1 MKVGDIISFLED
13 IAPLH
18 LQENYDNAGLLTGRA
33 EWKATGA
40 VICLDATEEVIEEA
54 ATMGLNIVIAHHPII
69 FGGLKS
75 LTGKHYVERAVI
87 KAIKNDIA
95 IYAIHT
101 NLDNVLD
108 RGVNE
113 VIAQKLQLE
122 KVSILQPKGDNQ
134 DLGSGAIG
142 YLHQALPFDEF
153 ILHLKEQMELSVVKH
168 TRMIKPVIEKVAL
181 CGGSGRFLLDA
192 AIGQEADVFISSDF
206 KYHDYF
212 DANDQISIFDI
223 GHYESEKY
231 TIEHLHQLLTR
242 NFSKFAACCT
252 KVHTNP
258 IKYS

>member
-1 MKVGDIISFLED
+1 MKIGDIIGFLEE

-33 EWKATGA
+33 DWKAAGA
-40 VICLDATEEVIEEA
+40 VICLDATEEVIKEA
-54 ATMGLNIVIAHHPII
+54 QDLGYNMVIAHHPII
-69 FGGLKS
+69 FGGLKR

-87 KAIKNDIA
+87 RAIKNDIA

-113 VIAQKLQLE
+113 VIAQKIKLQE
-122 KVSILQPKGDNQ
+122 VSILQPKGEDP
-134 DLGSGAIG
+134 DVGSGAIG
-142 YLHQALPFDEF
+142 YLDQALPFDEF
-153 ILHLKEQMELSVVKH
+153 VQYLKGQMELSVVKH
-168 TRMIKPVIEKVAL
+168 TKMVKPVVEKVAL
-181 CGGSGRFLLDA
+181 CGGSGRFLLDT
-192 AIGQEADVFISSDF
+192 AIRQGADVFISSDF
-206 KYHDYF
+206 KYHEYF
-212 DANDQISIFDI
+212 EANNQITIFDI

>member
-1 MKVGDIISFLED
+1 MKVGDIIDFLED

-18 LQENYDNAGLLTGRA
+18 LQENYDNAGLLTGRIDW
-33 EWKATGA
+33 EATGA
-40 VICLDATEEVIEEA
+40 VICLDATEQVIKEA
-54 ATMGLNIVIAHHPII
+54 QSLGYNMVIAHHPII

-75 LTGKHYVERAVI
+75 LTGKHYVERAI
-87 KAIKNDIA
+87 IRAIKNDIA

-113 VIAQKLQLE
+113 VIAQKLKLQE
-122 KVSILQPKGDNQ
+122 VSILQPKGENPDI
-134 DLGSGAIG
+134 GSGAIG
-142 YLHQALPFDEF
+142 YLTEALPFDKF
-153 ILHLKEQMELSVVKH
+153 IQHLKEQMELLVVKH
-168 TRMIKPVIEKVAL
+168 TKMVKPVIEKVAL
-181 CGGSGRFLLDA
+181 CGGSGRFLLDT
-192 AIGQEADVFISSDF
+192 AIEQEADVFISSDF
-206 KYHDYF
+206 KYHEYF
-212 DANDQISIFDI
+212 EANDQITIFDI

-231 TIEHLHQLLTR
+231 TIEHLHKLLTG

>member
-1 MKVGDIISFLED
+1 MKVSDIIGFLED

-18 LQENYDNAGLLTGRA
+18 LQENYDNAGLLTGRE
-33 EWKATGA
+33 EWEVTGA
-40 VICLDATEEVIEEA
+40 VICLDATVEVIEEA
-54 ATMGLNIVIAHHPII
+54 EALGYNMVIAHHPII
-69 FGGLKS
+69 FGGLKR

-87 KAIKNDIA
+87 QAIKKDIA

-113 VIAQKLQLE
+113 VIAQKLKLRE
-122 KVSILQPKGDNQ
+122 VSILLPKADNP
-134 DLGSGAIG
+134 DIGSGALG
-142 YLHQALPFDEF
+142 YLHHALPFDRF
-153 ILHLKEQMELSVVKH
+153 IQHLKEQMELSVVKH
-168 TRMIKPVIEKVAL
+168 TKMIRPMVEKVAL
-181 CGGSGRFLLDA
+181 CGGSGRFLLEA
-192 AIGQEADVFISSDF
+192 AIREEADVFISSDF
-206 KYHDYF
+206 KYHEYF
-212 DANDQISIFDI
+212 EANDQITIFDI

-231 TIEHLHQLLTR
+231 TIKHLHQLLTG